1 MFDKTYSPDIASP
14 CLALCPKAIHMGSQP
29 MFDDTPCRP
38 TQTAAP
44 LLTYQQAAKLLA
56 TSDRTVWQL
65 VKDQKLPAIRF
76 RGSVRIDPADLRAFI
91 EQAKGRTATL
101 TKSVEGGMP

>member
-1 MFDKTYSPDIASP
+1 
-14 CLALCPKAIHMGSQP
+14 MGGQP
-29 MFDDTPCRP
+29 MFNDTPCRP

-44 LLTYQQAAKLLA
+44 LLTYQQVAKLLA

-76 RGSVRIDPADLRAFI
+76 GRSVRIDPTDLQVFI
-91 EQAKGRTATL
+91 EQAKGQ
-101 TKSVEGGMP
+101 GGNDAG